1 SRSTIQLKFSER
13 RLYSAKAAP
22 KLEARAAGERVSLP
36 PQDLQVTKLPNGLV
50 IASLE
55 NYSPI
60 SKIGVFVKAG
70 SRYENATNL
79 GITHVL
85 RLASNLTTKG
95 ASAFKITRGIE
106 AVGSSLRVVH
116 TAPSVNFTPQ
126 FSLDVADSDTVMEYL
141 INVTT
146 APEFRIWEVSELTS
160 RIKVDKAIAFQNPQI
175 RVLENL
181 HAAAFRNSLGNSLFC
196 PDYMIGQITSEQ
208 LHSFVQNNFTNGR
221 MALVGLGVEHSVLR
235 QVGEQFFNM
244 RSGPGAPAVK
254 ASYRGAEVREQ
265 NRDSLVSA
273 AVVAEGVATGAVD
286 AEAFNVLQQTL
297 GTGPSIKR
305 GSNMGSKLYHEV
317 AKTVN
322 EPFDVSAFNVNYSDS
337 GLFGIY
343 TIAQVDTAGD
353 VIKAALAQIKT
364 IARGELNEADVARAK
379 KQLKVRSLMS
389 VETLDGLLNEIG
401 SQALTTGTYI
411 PPATALKKIDS
422 VSVADVVGAAK
433 KFIAGKKS
441 MAASGN
447 LRSTPFVDEL

>member
-1 SRSTIQLKFSER
+1 MKSVRSLNYLSR

-106 AVGSSLRVVH
+106 AVGSSL
-116 TAPSVNFTPQ
+116 SVTSTRENMIY
-126 FSLDVADSDTVMEYL
+126 SVECIRDYLDTVMEYL

>member
-1 SRSTIQLKFSER
+1 MKSVRSLNYLSR

-106 AVGSSLRVVH
+106 AVGSSL
-116 TAPSVNFTPQ
+116 
-126 FSLDVADSDTVMEYL
+126 SDTVMEYL